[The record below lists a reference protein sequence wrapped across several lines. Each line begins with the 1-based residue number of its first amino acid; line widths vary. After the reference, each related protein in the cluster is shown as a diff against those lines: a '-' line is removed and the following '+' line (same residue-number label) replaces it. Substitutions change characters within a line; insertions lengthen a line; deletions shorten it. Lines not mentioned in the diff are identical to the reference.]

1 MIKSLDDYKYYL
13 EADRLSMGVERARPP
28 LFGHEV
34 PYFKHVIRFHH
45 SYQCI
50 WSWIKHCP

>member
-50 WSWIKHCP
+50 CSC